1 MRVIHSPEQALH
13 SPRMFLSRGRVKP
26 NEERPERAERLLA
39 AALVLPGCGKPLP
52 TERSAFVGNW
62 SSPTMS
68 LHITQD
74 GRVEYRRVKGG
85 VTTSV
90 SGPLQ
95 KFEGD
100 DFHVGIAMLST
111 RFAVAKAP
119 AQENGAWTM
128 VVDGELLTRR

>member
-1 MRVIHSPEQALH
+1 MRICSPL
-13 SPRMFLSRGRVKP
+13 F
-26 NEERPERAERLLA
+26 A
-39 AALVLPGCGKPLP
+39 AVLALVLLGCARPVP
-52 TERSAFVGNW
+52 PERIAYVGEW
-62 SSPTMS
+62 RSPAMS
-68 LHITQD
+68 LSIARD
-74 GRVEYRRVKGG
+74 GSVKYKRIQGG

-111 RFAVAKAP
+111 RFTVSRAP
-119 AQENGAWTM
+119 IEENGAWKM